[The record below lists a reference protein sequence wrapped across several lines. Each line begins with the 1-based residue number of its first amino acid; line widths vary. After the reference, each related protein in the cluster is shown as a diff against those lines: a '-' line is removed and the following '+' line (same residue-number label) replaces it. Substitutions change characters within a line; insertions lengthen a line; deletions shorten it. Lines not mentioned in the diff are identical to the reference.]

1 MVKQYKSKS
10 PSSASASSSTTNQET
25 KDKSVLEDVYLYLCQ
40 LYKCCDLECPKR
52 LVSYDNIIP
61 LLASIVPI
69 IKARLQKALDLE
81 EAYNY
86 KLSLISRE
94 RYRRMSNSGTSPSKK
109 L

>member
-1 MVKQYKSKS
+1 MVKQYKAKS
-10 PSSASASSSTTNQET
+10 PSTLSSSLQES
-25 KDKSVLEDVYLYLCQ
+25 KDKSVLEDIYMYLCQ

-52 LVSYDNIIP
+52 LVSYENITP

-86 KLSLISRE
+86 KLTLISKEHSRP
-94 RYRRMSNSGTSPSKK
+94 RRVSIGSPSRRP
-109 L
+109 